1 MNHTFHIII
10 RFWANFIERALII
23 VFQFAEVRNGETPS
37 STKPH
42 LIIKPTL
49 HTPVANLLSPVF
61 PTNLLSANPLNT
73 PSTNLSLHPTPFH
86 TSSAHSPTY
95 PKSPVPLHPL
105 KSFTAANLASL
116 EHLINNRQLKQ
127 EPDSPKDTRQTIVER
142 IRKRADLPN
151 VGEYG
156 DDNKM
161 NLATTVSRKRF
172 HSENNGQIDDK
183 RRKFLERNRAA
194 AQRCREKRKHWINN
208 LQAEKSV
215 MQEENNSLHTE
226 VQSLRTEVA
235 HLKCMLLSHK
245 DCSVTKAMQDGKLPR
260 PPIFSDTDNIKKPSP
275 TKPTP
280 QHPLRGS
287 DDDVKLTPT
296 SGANSDPLASILEG
310 FSVGKDSYG
319 RPRITVS
326 PLFGPH
332 IPRSPMIALSPFALG
347 PSFGL
352 MPTSASLEP
361 HYTITSLDSRHGKL
375 QDKSKQNGSPGQRD
389 SAENPCPEVVNGLAV
404 LREALSKT

>member
-1 MNHTFHIII
+1 MFAMT
-10 RFWANFIERALII
+10 LS
-23 VFQFAEVRNGETPS
+23 QFAEVRNGETPS

-127 EPDSPKDTRQTIVER
+127 ERDFYSEQLKQEPDSPGGLKDTRQTIVER
-142 IRKRADLPN
+142 IRKRADLPTL
-151 VGEYG
+151 G

-215 MQEENNSLHTE
+215 MQEESNSLRTE

-280 QHPLRGS
+280 QHPHRNS
-287 DDDVKLTPT
+287 EEHDVKPSLTPT

-361 HYTITSLDSRHGKL
+361 HYTITSLDSRQGKL
-375 QDKSKQNGSPGQRD
+375 QDKSKTNGGSPQNN
-389 SAENPCPEVVNGLAV
+389 AENPCPEVVNGLAV

>member
-1 MNHTFHIII
+1 MFAMT
-10 RFWANFIERALII
+10 LS
-23 VFQFAEVRNGETPS
+23 QFAEVRNGETPS
-37 STKPH
+37 TTKPH

-86 TSSAHSPTY
+86 TSSAHSPTTY

-116 EHLINNRQLKQ
+116 EHLINNNRPLKQ

-142 IRKRADLPN
+142 IRKRADVPSS
-151 VGEYG
+151 GEQTG
-156 DDNKM
+156 EEKM

-208 LQAEKSV
+208 LQHEKSI
-215 MQEENNSLHTE
+215 MQEENNSLRTE

-245 DCSVTKAMQDGKLPR
+245 DCSVTKAMQDGKLPK

-280 QHPLRGS
+280 QHAIMRDPE
-287 DDDVKLTPT
+287 DIKPKLTPT
-296 SGANSDPLASILEG
+296 SGANSDPLGSILES

-319 RPRITVS
+319 RPRLTVQS

-332 IPRSPMIALSPFALG
+332 VPRSPMIALSPFALG

-361 HYTITSLDSRHGKL
+361 HYTITSLDSRQGKV
-375 QDKSKQNGSPGQRD
+375 QDKNKPNGSPGQAA
-389 SAENPCPEVVNGLAV
+389 AENPCPEVVNGLAV